1 MFQAVKRYGTKFSK
15 IIFIHLVSAPN
26 SGGKLRHFPSPG
38 YPRQRPGLTFEMYG
52 HFIMCADTAL
62 KLGEGHKFR
71 PKAPENKK
79 LSWCWQ
85 TRATRLE
92 VSQGHQTQYHSICQV
107 QCPINIIIW
116 NINFVFFPIGLFDFK
131 KCRNLEIRVRGHS
144 RSWKMVPFDRLGMV
158 SY

>member
-79 LSWCWQ
+79 LS
-85 TRATRLE
+85 
-92 VSQGHQTQYHSICQV
+92 
-107 QCPINIIIW
+107 
-116 NINFVFFPIGLFDFK
+116 
-131 KCRNLEIRVRGHS
+131 
-144 RSWKMVPFDRLGMV
+144 
-158 SY
+158 